1 MARPRLDRERAAQ
14 VLALAHQSSDQEAAK
29 HFGITV
35 RSVQRYR
42 ELAQTDGDLAA
53 AFAEK
58 NAKLE
63 AAAGDWAEAAVDFML
78 TGIQKLKELVGKAEV
93 ANLRDVTGAV
103 KIVGELDITRKVLGG
118 GARTDRQG
126 PQPPTA
132 KGPAGGSEGAPGTRG
147 TGAPAASDGESPVH

>member
-14 VLALAHQSSDQEAAK
+14 VLALAEQSSDQAAAK

-42 ELAQTDGDLAA
+42 ELLASDHELAA

-78 TGIQKLKELVGKAEV
+78 TGIQKLKQLVGEAKVE
-93 ANLRDVTGAV
+93 NLRDVTGAV

-118 GARTDRQG
+118 RPLADRQG
-126 PQPPTA
+126 SP
-132 KGPAGGSEGAPGTRG
+132 
-147 TGAPAASDGESPVH
+147 PAAPEGESGRDPSGPPPADQAGVH